1 MNKPQEAEKRKPTT
15 EPRKKKEQ
23 QGPARSN
30 WRTTVEEIED
40 EPQPR
45 KNQEL
50 PFRNVPAVEFASG
63 PPQPK
68 TFNPTRAVPTAPG
81 PKEKSYELK
90 APIETTR
97 PEALREIMKEVLD
110 SYVRLPFKLLLDSN
124 PELQKETKRMVTKVR
139 VPVGDLVVEQALAS
153 EVEGP
158 ADELPFIETE
168 LSAGSYVQSDAIC
181 TRELPFASQLTITT
195 QPDGLVPA
203 GGIIVNDPVVQY
215 LNSLP
220 SGEAPKQVFVS
231 YEDTMLVGRDSAA
244 LRVLYPLINGVA
256 EEEAI
261 CDGGSQI
268 VSMSLETA
276 KHLGLSWNP
285 DICIFMQS
293 ANGQVEKSV
302 GLCKNAA
309 FRFGDITLYLQVHV
323 IKNPAYKVLL
333 GRPFEVL
340 AASTIEN
347 GSDGS
352 QTITLTDPNS
362 KLRCVIPTFERG
374 TVRTLKKVRDAS
386 TEIVEEPAR
395 VNFQSSMS

>member
-1 MNKPQEAEKRKPTT
+1 
-15 EPRKKKEQ
+15 
-23 QGPARSN
+23 
-30 WRTTVEEIED
+30 
-40 EPQPR
+40 
-45 KNQEL
+45 
-50 PFRNVPAVEFASG
+50 
-63 PPQPK
+63 
-68 TFNPTRAVPTAPG
+68 
-81 PKEKSYELK
+81 
-90 APIETTR
+90 
-97 PEALREIMKEVLD
+97 
-110 SYVRLPFKLLLDSN
+110 
-124 PELQKETKRMVTKVR
+124 
-139 VPVGDLVVEQALAS
+139 
-153 EVEGP
+153 
-158 ADELPFIETE
+158 
-168 LSAGSYVQSDAIC
+168 
-181 TRELPFASQLTITT
+181 
-195 QPDGLVPA
+195 
-203 GGIIVNDPVVQY
+203 
-215 LNSLP
+215 
-220 SGEAPKQVFVS
+220 
-231 YEDTMLVGRDSAA
+231 
-244 LRVLYPLINGVA
+244 
-256 EEEAI
+256 
-261 CDGGSQI
+261 
-268 VSMSLETA
+268 MSLETA